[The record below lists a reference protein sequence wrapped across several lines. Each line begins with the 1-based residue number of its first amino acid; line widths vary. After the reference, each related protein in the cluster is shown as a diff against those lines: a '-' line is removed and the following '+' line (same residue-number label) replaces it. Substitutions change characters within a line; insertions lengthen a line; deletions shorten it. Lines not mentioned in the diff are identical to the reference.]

1 MSQPTKLHTF
11 PTLYGKSS
19 TGSTKI
25 WNATVYEYADGT
37 AKAVITFG
45 KYDGK
50 QQEVVRDYAIGK
62 NLGKK
67 NATSA
72 YEQCY
77 SETHRKWLDK
87 RDKENYLETVATANL
102 KEPVANLK
110 EPVDSRLQD
119 TNSKINSTESIVQT
133 RPVYPMLAQTY
144 VPSAAKKRND
154 IIYPCYVQPKLDG
167 LRCVVRMVVTSGN
180 LSVVFQSRTGGHFT
194 SLSHLEASVRSL
206 YESAHE
212 SVQCFDG
219 ELYTDEYP
227 FEELAGLIKKQKIT
241 DDDRVKLARVCYHI
255 YDYVPVTSHIATTP
269 FEVRADI
276 LRTLSEKSP
285 IQSIRFVETRKIS
298 TQEEFRAYFNQFIER
313 GYEGIMLRNR
323 GGLYRENYRSP
334 DLQKYKEFC
343 EDEFP
348 IVDFKEGEGRDA
360 GTVIWVCR
368 TKEGNNFSVRPR
380 GTVETRRRLYEDAL
394 HHRKYPKM
402 LTVIYQELSEM
413 GVPRFPVG
421 KALRDGY

>member
-1 MSQPTKLHTF
+1 MSQPTKEHIF
-11 PTLYGKSS
+11 PPLYGKSS

-25 WNATVYEYADGT
+25 WNATVYEYADST

-50 QQEVVRDYAIGK
+50 QQEVVREYTTGK
-62 NLGKK
+62 NIGKK

-87 RDKENYLETVATANL
+87 RDKENYLETVTTASHLSHPNIEEYAL
-102 KEPVANLK
+102 ITKP
-110 EPVDSRLQD
+110 P
-119 TNSKINSTESIVQT
+119 TEMTTPSPTDI

-144 VPSAAKKRND
+144 TPTATKKRND
-154 IIYPCYVQPKLDG
+154 IVYPCYVQPKLDG
-167 LRCVVRMVVTSGN
+167 LRCVVRIVMKSDRS
-180 LSVVFQSRTGGHFT
+180 SVVFQSRTGGYFT
-194 SLSHLEASVRSL
+194 SLSHLESSVRKL
-206 YESAHE
+206 YDVAHE
-212 SVQCFDG
+212 SIACFDG

-241 DDDRVKLARVCYHI
+241 DDDRVKLAKVCYHI
-255 YDYVPVTSHIATTP
+255 YDYVPVANHIATTP

-276 LRTLSEKSP
+276 LRTLVATSP
-285 IQSIRFVETRKIS
+285 TKNIRFVETHKVS
-298 TQEEFRAYFNQFIER
+298 TLDEFRAYFSQFVER

-380 GTVETRRRLYEDAL
+380 GTVEMRKRLYEDAV
-394 HHRKYPKM
+394 HHRKHPKM
-402 LTVIYQELSEM
+402 LTVIYQELSET